1 MSVLQSK
8 RRRAIGSRPARGAW
22 VAAATLLGTLV
33 FGVGSGQ
40 AALFRL
46 RTECQ
51 SRGTVVTL
59 GDVAEISA
67 TDARQ
72 ADALGAIELFP
83 APPAPRQRFVRVR
96 EIQDLLLLR
105 GVNLAEHQFSG
116 SSQVT
121 VLSQAAPAE
130 AKPERPLS
138 SSAAKT
144 VNRRV
149 VERVVQYLRENV
161 SADTAWVVQVEL
173 DPGHTRLVADP
184 GRTIS
189 ITGGAP
195 PWTGPQH
202 FEVTVNAPEG
212 TERFPL
218 DAQVEIS
225 PAVVVAAR
233 SLPQGTL
240 IRAADVELQRGVPQ
254 DQRAGGLNSLDEVV
268 GKETAR
274 TIPKGKALQKESIRW
289 PLLVRQGDVV
299 TVYARNSGICVRT
312 LGRAHDNGS
321 LGELVAVESLADRSR
336 YFARVSSMREVE
348 VYARSAKADREDISG
363 LLRAAGSR
371 Q

>member
-1 MSVLQSK
+1 MNVLQSK
-8 RRRAIGSRPARGAW
+8 GRRAIGSRPASRAW

-33 FGVGSGQ
+33 FGMGSGQ
-40 AALFRL
+40 AALLRL
-46 RTECQ
+46 RAECQ
-51 SRGTVVTL
+51 SRGAVVTL

-67 TDARQ
+67 
-72 ADALGAIELFP
+72 ADAQQGAALAAIELFP
-83 APPAPRQRFVRVR
+83 APPAPRQRFVRLR

-121 VLSQAAPAE
+121 VLSQGDLVE
-130 AKPERPLS
+130 GKPERPLS
-138 SSAAKT
+138 SSTAKT

-149 VERVVQYLRENV
+149 AERVVQYLRENV
-161 SADTAWVVQVEL
+161 SADAAWVVQVEL
-173 DPGHTRLVADP
+173 DPSHARLVADP

-189 ITGGAP
+189 IAGGAP
-195 PWTGPQH
+195 PWTGAQH

-212 TERFPL
+212 AERFPL

-233 SLPQGTL
+233 SLPQGTV

-254 DQRAGGLNSLDEVV
+254 DQRSGGLNSIDEVV
-268 GKETAR
+268 GKETTRA
-274 TIPKGKALQKESIRW
+274 IPKGKALQQESIRS
-289 PLLVRQGDVV
+289 PLLVRRGDVV

-321 LGELVAVESLADRSR
+321 LGELVAVESLADRST
-336 YFARVSSMREVE
+336 YFARVSSVREVE
-348 VYARSAKADREDISG
+348 VYARSAQADRVDISG
-363 LLRAAGSR
+363 LLPAVTR
-371 Q
+371 